1 MSLKEQ
7 LAADLTDAIRQR
19 DEARKT
25 AIRMV
30 LWALKNAEVEAG
42 KPLEDAAVLSIIAK
56 EVKTRHESV
65 DQFKKGDR
73 GDLVAKEEAEIKVLV
88 PYLPPAM
95 SREELVEEA
104 TKVIAEIGAQ
114 GPNDKGKVMKALMPR
129 LAGRAD
135 GRAANEAVTELLG
148 GASN

>member
-95 SREELVEEA
+95 SREEIVEEA